1 MKRSKLSKLLLFL
14 LIASGHNAALYA
26 SSSSSSV
33 SNESLSSSSVAKV
46 TTTGQ
51 VVDAKGEPLIG
62 VSILEVGTT
71 NGTITDIDGNFT
83 LSVNEG
89 ATLEISYIGYKTQ
102 TMTVRPQLGQ
112 IVMKE
117 DTEVLDE
124 VVVTA
129 LGIKRS
135 QKALSY
141 NVQEVKGDALTAV
154 KDANFMNS
162 LAGKVAGVQIS
173 SGATGAGGAARVV
186 MRGMKSLTK
195 DNNA

>member
-1 MKRSKLSKLLLFL
+1 M
-14 LIASGHNAALYA
+14 IDAA
-26 SSSSSSV
+26 
-33 SNESLSSSSVAKV
+33 NN
-46 TTTGQ
+46 
-51 VVDAKGEPLIG
+51 
-62 VSILEVGTT
+62 LEVIGAAVQVEG
-71 NGTITDIDGNFT
+71 NSLGTITDIDGNFT

-135 QKALSY
+135 QKL
-141 NVQEVKGDALTAV
+141 
-154 KDANFMNS
+154 
-162 LAGKVAGVQIS
+162 
-173 SGATGAGGAARVV
+173 
-186 MRGMKSLTK
+186 
-195 DNNA
+195 

>member
-102 TMTVRPQLGQ
+102 T
-112 IVMKE
+112 
-117 DTEVLDE
+117 
-124 VVVTA
+124 
-129 LGIKRS
+129 
-135 QKALSY
+135 Y
-141 NVQEVKGDALTAV
+141 
-154 KDANFMNS
+154 
-162 LAGKVAGVQIS
+162 
-173 SGATGAGGAARVV
+173 GA
-186 MRGMKSLTK
+186 
-195 DNNA
+195 

>member
-1 MKRSKLSKLLLFL
+1 M
-14 LIASGHNAALYA
+14 
-26 SSSSSSV
+26 
-33 SNESLSSSSVAKV
+33 
-46 TTTGQ
+46 
-51 VVDAKGEPLIG
+51 
-62 VSILEVGTT
+62 
-71 NGTITDIDGNFT
+71 
-83 LSVNEG
+83 NEG

-162 LAGKVAGVQIS
+162 LAGKLLVYKSVAVQLVP
-173 SGATGAGGAARVV
+173 VV
-186 MRGMKSLTK
+186 LLVSLCVV
-195 DNNA
+195 